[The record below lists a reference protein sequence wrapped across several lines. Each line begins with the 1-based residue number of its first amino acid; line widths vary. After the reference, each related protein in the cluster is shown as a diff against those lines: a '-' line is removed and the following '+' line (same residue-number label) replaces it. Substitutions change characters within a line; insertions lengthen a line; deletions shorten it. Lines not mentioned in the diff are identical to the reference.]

1 MLNNSWNKIVDLF
14 NEYKN
19 NSEENLQLLW
29 ESIFSDSGLFGYSRM
44 NNDIDSRRSIQIG
57 SSERIVPDIIIK
69 KDNKDAFIVELKQ
82 SYLSCGH
89 KQLFS
94 YLKLLQMN
102 IGVLICD
109 RIIVYSFENGKND
122 EEQPKVEINF
132 SYDNP
137 LGLKFIELFKK
148 DNFNASDITKFI
160 KNNELSSNNIA
171 EIKKVLSNEELVKGI
186 LKDYFLK
193 TYTEQEYLS
202 AIKDMNIGI
211 QMSKNLTPQIQNTTY
226 QVKKNIIPTNKK
238 VDKFYFM
245 RLLKLKF
252 KTFTFASK
260 NSVTNCYWANPNIG
274 MLNNTWDLVLNDNI
288 RCKWYYFQIPANS
301 IKLNQLVLR
310 SDKKY
315 LIDLQIRYND
325 SSFVDTRSGISF
337 AKWLKKQGQY

>member
-29 ESIFSDSGLFGYSRM
+29 ENIFSDSGLFGYSRM
-44 NNDIDSRRSIQIG
+44 NNDIDSKRSIQIG

-122 EEQPKVEINF
+122 DEQQKIEINF
-132 SYDNP
+132 SYENP

-148 DNFNASDITKFI
+148 ENFNASDITKFI

-171 EIKKVLSNEELVKGI
+171 EIKKVLLNEELVKGI

-193 TYTEQEYLS
+193 NYTEQEYLS
-202 AIKDMNIGI
+202 AIKDMTIDI
-211 QMSKNLTPQIQNTTY
+211 QMSKNFTPQISKNTY
-226 QVKKNIIPTNKK
+226 IVRKNVTSSTKI
-238 VDKFYFM
+238 VDKNYFKN
-245 RLLKLKF
+245 LLSL

-260 NSVTNCYWANPNIG
+260 NKSSDKYWANPNIEF
-274 MLNNTWDLVLNDNI
+274 LHENWNLVLNDNTKS
-288 RCKWYYFQIPANS
+288 KWYYFQIPANTIS
-301 IKLNQLVLR
+301 LRQIVVRHDNPNQ
-310 SDKKY
+310 
-315 LIDLQIRYND
+315 IDLQIRYND
-325 SSFVDTRSGISF
+325 SSFTDTRSGISF
-337 AKWLKKQGQY
+337 AKWLIKSESY